1 MKAQS
6 QESGAYQGTELTES
20 PGKYCGRHGVLG
32 HEVGEASS
40 DCMGRVLYTL
50 LQSIM
55 EPQKAL
61 SGSGVGKV
69 ALEQSG

>member
-1 MKAQS
+1 M
-6 QESGAYQGTELTES
+6 
-20 PGKYCGRHGVLG
+20 LG
-32 HEVGEASS
+32 HEVGEASR
-40 DCMGRVLYTL
+40 DWTGRVLYTL